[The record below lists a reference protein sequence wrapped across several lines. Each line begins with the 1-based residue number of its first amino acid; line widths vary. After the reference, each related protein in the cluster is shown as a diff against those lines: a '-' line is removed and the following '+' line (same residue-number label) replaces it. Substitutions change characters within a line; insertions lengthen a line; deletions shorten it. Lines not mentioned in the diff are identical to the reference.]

1 MRLSLWSLVDSY
13 SWAFIIKAITVENR
27 FTRLSHSITSNIYF
41 WTPTPTRCLFLNS
54 LGEQEKANH
63 LFIIRC
69 LMWISPP
76 SQYAWLLT
84 LSKWKAEGARKKIH
98 PKSPKE
104 GAQESLLHL
113 RSFESRTILQN
124 SWNMTD
130 KSPPD
135 LVSRARGAL
144 YCFLWYSSIFFGF
157 FFLVAPCLPLLI
169 IHRRL
174 YRYVL
179 ISTYLI

>member
-1 MRLSLWSLVDSY
+1 M
-13 SWAFIIKAITVENR
+13 
-27 FTRLSHSITSNIYF
+27 YF
-41 WTPTPTRCLFLNS
+41 WSPS
-54 LGEQEKANH
+54 QH
-63 LFIIRC
+63 LHPPDACFWIPRGNRKKPIIYLLSGA

-76 SQYAWLLT
+76 SQYAWFT
-84 LSKWKAEGARKKIH
+84 LSKWKAEGARRKIH
-98 PKSPKE
+98 PSTKE
-104 GAQESLLHL
+104 GAQESIPHL

-135 LVSRARGAL
+135 LVSRVRGAL

-174 YRYVL
+174 YRYVF